1 MPLPQP
7 TLSFKLLQSQ
17 LFRREFSTDATF
29 SWSSLSRNGK
39 SMNGNR
45 LSIPNSCCHHS
56 ANIVFFCVNVFG
68 VRSSD
73 YNLELPSKWCGCK
86 EDVLFSL
93 FLFLPWVSN
102 FYRPCCFPVSET
114 DRHWLWYL
122 GGKISEWERWT
133 LSGNQFLSG
142 QPLSAACRSICISDI
157 SAFVFLRSFHLYF
170 FKLFLSICST
180 QLLWHSIP
188 FLIVFILNSLNFCK
202 TSKVWIIW
210 SKAILWY
217 LVTLK

>member
-1 MPLPQP
+1 MC
-7 TLSFKLLQSQ
+7 S
-17 LFRREFSTDATF
+17 
-29 SWSSLSRNGK
+29 
-39 SMNGNR
+39 
-45 LSIPNSCCHHS
+45 
-56 ANIVFFCVNVFG
+56 VFG
-68 VRSSD
+68 HQTTIWN
-73 YNLELPSKWCGCK
+73 YNWNGVDARRMC
-86 EDVLFSL
+86 FS
-93 FLFLPWVSN
+93 LFLPWVSN

-188 FLIVFILNSLNFCK
+188 FLLRSQLTNSLSLS
-202 TSKVWIIW
+202 TSFFIAK
-210 SKAILWY
+210 SKISVQERALLWY
-217 LVTLK
+217 ISPLSI